1 MKRNLSMLVLTA
13 VLAPLFFTSGSLAA
27 ARVGGD
33 LDGDGIVTAAD
44 AAIVL
49 RAADGAVE
57 LDNALLSLADVSGNL
72 SVSRADAAA
81 ILLYAS
87 ERLDGFDT
95 LVGYTGGALL
105 GEKYLDKFSYHGI
118 VCSDDGYHSGN
129 VSITIRLD
137 VLENASVYVADIYL
151 RDITSFRTA
160 FAGGSYASGR
170 ALTQKISA
178 SVSAILAANG
188 DGVPSDKKGPLVRNG
203 QWIRENTEREWDV
216 CVLYRDGVMETYEKR
231 TVQAAEVAERDPYQS
246 WVFGPALLD
255 AAGQAKKDFHCDSDL
270 LQYSARTGIGYYE
283 PGHYCI
289 VVVDATNAGLTMR
302 EFSAY
307 FAALGCRAA
316 YNLPGGDSSVLA
328 MGNKTLNEPHGGGRT
343 TADIFYI
350 VEPQP
355 LGIAG

>member
-1 MKRNLSMLVLTA
+1 MKRFLCVLT
-13 VLAPLFFTSGSLAA
+13 LAA
-27 ARVGGD
+27 TLTLSLEGGAWAAVRIGGD
-33 LDGDGIVTAAD
+33 LDENGSITAAD

-49 RAADGAVE
+49 RAADGAVK
-57 LDNALLSLADVSGNL
+57 LDNALSSLADVSGNL
-72 SVSRADAAA
+72 SVSSADATA
-81 ILLYAS
+81 ILLRAS
-87 ERLDGFDT
+87 GRLDGFET

-118 VCSDDGYHSGN
+118 LCTDDGYRSGN

-137 VLENASVYVADIYL
+137 VLDNASAYVADVYL

-160 FAGGSYASGR
+160 FAGGGYASGR
-170 ALTQKISA
+170 ALPQKLSA

-188 DGVPSDKKGPLVRNG
+188 DGVASDKKGPLVRNG
-203 QWIRENTEREWDV
+203 RWIRENIERESDI
-216 CVLYRDGVMETYEKR
+216 CVLYRDGVMETYLKR
-231 TVQAAEVAERDPYQS
+231 NLRAEQLSGRDPYQS

-255 AAGQAKKDFHCDSDL
+255 GNGQAKKDFNCSAEL

-289 VVVDATNAGLTMR
+289 VVVDATNAGLSMR

-307 FAALGCRAA
+307 FASLGCRAA

-328 MGNKTLNEPHGGGRT
+328 MGNKTINRPHDGGRT

-355 LGIAG
+355 LELAG